1 MVAASKQA
9 VVVVVVAAF
18 PLVAP
23 FLFFSPHSANE
34 ENVFEDE
41 SDGRMDGRSTERY
54 NRAVIKFNYILS
66 LSFPG

>member
-9 VVVVVVAAF
+9 VVVVVAAF

-23 FLFFSPHSANE
+23 FLLFSPHSANE